1 MVSVVWHAK
10 VPRVA
15 GGILLAWEASN
26 RGFDNK
32 SEGSKIEKEAM
43 RQH

>member
-10 VPRVA
+10 ASHVV
-15 GGILLAWEASN
+15 GGVLLAWKASN